1 MSPSADLRALAASA
15 AYAWRL
21 MAGTVAPL
29 TPGDR
34 RQRAALRLLAFLLLG
49 ALGAVAL
56 HLAIHTGLR
65 RITTSDFGISNQVVD
80 GRAGAQII
88 ISGSSRALTHYDATL
103 IGQVTK
109 RSVLNLGLNGTQT
122 DVQVAFLNLHL
133 RLNAKPALV
142 IHNLDP
148 YAFLT
153 SHEIYDPAKY
163 MPYLDQPEIY
173 AAVLRV
179 YPQAWKWRYL
189 PLYGYAVEDL
199 RFTWLAGAK
208 ALLNL
213 QPSQDRVLG
222 YQARHTPWTGDFEK
236 FKASHPD
243 GVKLGI
249 EPQGIKD
256 VAEIAAVCRQHG
268 VPLLFVFSPEYA
280 EMQAMT
286 RNRAE
291 VFGHFRTISA
301 EAGAEFWDY
310 SDSPLC
316 RERELFYN
324 SQHLNVRGATAF
336 SQELALRLTQL
347 PALAPG
353 RAPRAE

>member
-1 MSPSADLRALAASA
+1 MSLGKEFQDLGASA
-15 AYAWRL
+15 GYAWRL
-21 MAGTVAPL
+21 L
-29 TPGDR
+29 TQPAAARLPGDIV
-34 RQRAALRLLAFLLLG
+34 QRNALRLLAFLAG
-49 ALGAVAL
+49 ALLLAFAVQAL
-56 HLAIHTGLR
+56 IHTGLR
-65 RITTSDFGISNQVVD
+65 RITTSDFGITNQVVD
-80 GRAGAQII
+80 GRAGAEII
-88 ISGSSRALTHYDATL
+88 VSGSSRALTHYDAAL

-122 DVQVAFLNLHL
+122 DVQVAYLKLHL

-163 MPYLDQPEIY
+163 MPYLDQPEIFS
-173 AAVLRV
+173 AVLRV

-208 ALLNL
+208 ALLGV
-213 QPSQDRVLG
+213 QPRQDRVLG
-222 YQARHTPWTGDFEK
+222 YQARHTPWTGDFDK

-249 EPQGIKD
+249 EPQGLRD
-256 VAEIAAVCRQHG
+256 VAAIAEVCRQHG

-280 EMQAMT
+280 GMQEIA

-291 VFGHFRTISA
+291 VFGHFRAISA
-301 EAGAEFWDY
+301 QGGAEFWDY
-310 SDSPLC
+310 SASPIC

-336 SQELALRLTQL
+336 SQDLALRLAQSPL
-347 PALAPG
+347 LAK
-353 RAPRAE
+353 PRAARAE